1 MDDAERRRLVEALHD
16 TTMMLVVAVAGGG
29 NAIITDLLD
38 VPGASRTVLEAR
50 VPYAQSALTDMV
62 GEEAMAGAGAV
73 SDAMAEAMATA
84 CLERAMSLAPTHEG
98 LLLGVG
104 ITAALVSDRT
114 KRGDHRAH
122 IAIAASSEIV
132 RHQFVGLAKGDLDRL
147 GEDRVVADAAL
158 EAIAAACGPD
168 HRRTWAR
175 PNS

>member
-1 MDDAERRRLVEALHD
+1 MRRPDLVVEVAERRRLVEALHE

-50 VPYAQSALTDMV
+50 VPYAQSALADMV

-73 SDAMAEAMATA
+73 SETMAQAMATA
-84 CLERAMSLAPTHEG
+84 CLERAKSLAPTHEG

-104 ITAALVSDRT
+104 ITAALVSDRA

-122 IAIAASSEIV
+122 IVIAPSVGVV
-132 RHQFVGLAKGDLDRL
+132 RHWFVALVKGDRDRL

-158 EAIAAACGPD
+158 EAIATLCRGE
-168 HRRTWAR
+168 
-175 PNS
+175 S